1 MTCRQSNWISKEI
14 TCLSASTNRLGG
26 YFIVICLT
34 ERDVRDLVG
43 ELELGM
49 GDIVRLALDSIG

>member
-1 MTCRQSNWISKEI
+1 MTCVSVSI
-14 TCLSASTNRLGG
+14 TRLSG

-34 ERDVRDLVG
+34 EIDKCDLVG

-49 GDIVRLALDSIG
+49 DDIVRLALDSID